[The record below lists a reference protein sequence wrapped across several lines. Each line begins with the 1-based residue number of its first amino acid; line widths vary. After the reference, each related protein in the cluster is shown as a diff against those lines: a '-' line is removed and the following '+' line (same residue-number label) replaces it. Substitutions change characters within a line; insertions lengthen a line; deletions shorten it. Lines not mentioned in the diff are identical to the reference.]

1 MIVPQRIGT
10 DRYIALSLAAP
21 LMPGEYRELPG
32 GVFRMCCLGCGGL
45 IDSPTPEAV
54 PDHHC
59 VKIDPEVEVD
69 QRSPAVRAIDEHRRR
84 VEWSSGPAVW
94 GDQ

>member
-1 MIVPQRIGT
+1 MT
-10 DRYIALSLAAP
+10 
-21 LMPGEYRELPG
+21 E
-32 GVFRMCCLGCGGL
+32 
-45 IDSPTPEAV
+45 IDSSTLEAV

-59 VKIDPEVEVD
+59 VKIDPEGKVD